1 MYLLI
6 FHVVHCQGF
15 IESTIDLQRQSQKY
29 WFHVSWL
36 CSWTFHQP
44 SFHWLR
50 CYLTVWMSRMAK
62 AWRREHGF
70 QFSLRSLLGVC
81 RFAFKFI
88 SPPKLYSIH
97 SNLTSCKVCCLS
109 ALDSLLNPNWLQE
122 SVDSQSSSS
131 TTPKLSFHEWTT
143 RNVAILQNKACNSTV
158 YHQHSQAKI
167 AKIFG
172 QHNLATAK
180 APHACALA
188 WTANVHWE
196 LSAELLQNVVILTEQ
211 CKLWKHTWMPNCK
224 HLKM

>member
-1 MYLLI
+1 
-6 FHVVHCQGF
+6 
-15 IESTIDLQRQSQKY
+15 
-29 WFHVSWL
+29 
-36 CSWTFHQP
+36 
-44 SFHWLR
+44 
-50 CYLTVWMSRMAK
+50 MAK

-88 SPPKLYSIH
+88 SPPKLYSIY

-131 TTPKLSFHEWTT
+131 TTPKLSFHEQSLQFYSLSSAFTNQNRQNFRTT
-143 RNVAILQNKACNSTV
+143 Q
-158 YHQHSQAKI
+158 
-167 AKIFG
+167 
-172 QHNLATAK
+172 LATAK

-211 CKLWKHTWMPNCK
+211 CKL
-224 HLKM
+224 